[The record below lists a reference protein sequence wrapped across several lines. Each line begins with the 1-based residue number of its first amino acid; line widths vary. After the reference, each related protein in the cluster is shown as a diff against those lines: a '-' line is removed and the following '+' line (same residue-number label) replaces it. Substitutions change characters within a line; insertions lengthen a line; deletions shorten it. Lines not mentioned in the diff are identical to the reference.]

1 MKYVYESKRNHNK
14 LANKVTQCYPLSWQ
28 FEMNEKSGKKGELC
42 KNIRPAGVKSAEN
55 LDIKKIFY
63 S

>member
-1 MKYVYESKRNHNK
+1 
-14 LANKVTQCYPLSWQ
+14 
-28 FEMNEKSGKKGELC
+28 MNEKSGKKGELC